1 MVNNIYIPNYATLHF
16 MGNPQDVYKFKKF
29 RKQMLEK
36 YLNDLNSTE
45 SEFNRLL
52 QLESDEDF
60 DEVYDLYRYT
70 VESLLVECNKYK
82 VGDWF
87 YIEDLYE
94 TRQWQGMGR
103 ISYDLEK
110 KEKYLVYYGE
120 DTPYS
125 KSNIVNIKVFPQW
138 LQNKINSKPD
148 FDKYASK
155 DYLDKLFSEI

>member
-1 MVNNIYIPNYATLHF
+1 MVDNIYVPDYATLHF
-16 MGNPQDVYKFKKF
+16 MGEPNNVYKFIKF

-36 YLNDLNSTE
+36 YLNHLNGTE

-52 QLESDEDF
+52 KLESAKDF
-60 DEVYDLYRYT
+60 DEVYDMYRYT
-70 VESLLVECNKYK
+70 VESLLVECDEYK

-94 TRQWQGMGR
+94 TRQWHGMGR

-110 KEKYLVYYGE
+110 KEKFLVYYGE
-120 DTPYS
+120 DTPYVG
-125 KSNIVNIKVFPQW
+125 NNLINIKVFPEW

-148 FDKYASK
+148 FNKYASK
-155 DYLDKLFSEI
+155 DYLEYLFPEI

>member
-1 MVNNIYIPNYATLHF
+1 MVDNIYIPDYATLHF
-16 MGNPQDVYKFKKF
+16 MGDHQNVYKFNKF
-29 RKQMLEK
+29 RKEMLEK
-36 YLNDLNSTE
+36 YLNELNGTE

-52 QLESDEDF
+52 KLGSFEDF

-70 VESLLVECNKYK
+70 VESLLTENDIYK
-82 VGDWF
+82 IGDWF

-94 TRQWQGMGR
+94 TRQWHGMGR

-125 KSNIVNIKVFPQW
+125 ESNIVNIKVFPEW
-138 LQNKINSKPD
+138 LQNKINNKPD

-155 DYLDKLFSEI
+155 DYLENLFSEI